1 MSVRL
6 VLTAPALMIAP
17 DQPRDLDDLTLA
29 AAKRG
34 DKRAFARL
42 VERFEAPVFGL
53 LGRMLR
59 PSGRESLVDDLA
71 QETFVRVFRALPQ
84 FGADGRNKLA
94 SWILTIATRVALDEL
109 RRPSRTEPLSPD
121 LCAVSDTRPDRET
134 ERRGLGAAIARAV
147 AELSPEQRATFLLR
161 EVHGLEYG
169 EIATALG
176 LDIGTV
182 KSRLSRARAALR
194 AALESCHE
202 E

>member
-6 VLTAPALMIAP
+6 VLTAPALIFADP
-17 DQPRDLDDLTLA
+17 ARELDDITLA

-42 VERFEAPVFGL
+42 VERFEQPVFAL

-84 FGADGRNKLA
+84 FGSDGRNNLKG
-94 SWILTIATRVALDEL
+94 WILTIATRLALDEL

-121 LCAVSDTRPDRET
+121 LVARDLAPDCH
-134 ERRGLGAAIARAV
+134 GIGAAITRAV
-147 AELSPEQRATFLLR
+147 AELSPEQRAAFLLR
-161 EVHGLEYG
+161 ELHGLEYG
-169 EIATALG
+169 EIAAAMNV
-176 LDIGTV
+176 DVGTV

-194 AALESCHE
+194 AALESDHE
-202 E
+202 D